1 MVTLKCHTKVTEFAI
16 ETSNT
21 WVTLWYNPTLEC
33 HEKLLP
39 VPTMPKVFQCHQR
52 NWRRSVTCLNP
63 ITAAQCY
70 QTPLHILL
78 LLITKSLKN
87 EFNQKSDCGIQC
99 VSTAVQKKSNFFT
112 FSIRP
117 LHKNIFDKIKKYF
130 LLVYFI
136 AKSISLS
143 LLYQINILY
152 HSASRIKY

>member
-1 MVTLKCHTKVTEFAI
+1 MK
-16 ETSNT
+16 
-21 WVTLWYNPTLEC
+21 LWYNHTLERP
-33 HEKLLP
+33 EKLLP
-39 VPTMPKVFQCHQR
+39 VQTMPKVCQCYQCHQR
-52 NWRRSVTCLNP
+52 NWRRSVACLNP
-63 ITAAQCY
+63 ITVAQCY
-70 QTPLHILL
+70 QTPLHILWF
-78 LLITKSLKN
+78 LIWLENCWKMISIRNLTVYQQL
-87 EFNQKSDCGIQC
+87 FR
-99 VSTAVQKKSNFFT
+99 TKSNFFT

>member
-1 MVTLKCHTKVTEFAI
+1 MKSITTHNDTIFYVP
-16 ETSNT
+16 N
-21 WVTLWYNPTLEC
+21 
-33 HEKLLP
+33 KLSP
-39 VPTMPKVFQCHQR
+39 VQTMPKVLQCYQCHQR
-52 NWRRSVTCLNP
+52 DRRRSGTCLNP
-63 ITAAQCY
+63 ITVAQCY
-70 QTPLHILL
+70 QTPPHILL
-78 LLITKSLKN
+78 FLIWLENRRKMSSIRNLTVYQQFFRKN
-87 EFNQKSDCGIQC
+87 
-99 VSTAVQKKSNFFT
+99 SNFFT